1 MFDEL
6 AGDELM
12 EASRAVVEAGL
23 AAARLVAADRLL
35 AGPAEGLG
43 TPAALVDLMM
53 ARDAADPRWERLEPF
68 ERRWS
73 LLVLRLM
80 DARVKDPSEAVADA
94 RRRGATWVSIAGA
107 LGVSTQAVHG
117 RFRGIRASG

>member
-6 AGDELM
+6 AGDELL
-12 EASRAVVEAGL
+12 ESSLVVVEAGL
-23 AAARLVAADRLL
+23 AAARLAAADRLL
-35 AGPAEGLG
+35 AGPAQGLG
-43 TPAALVDLMM
+43 TAAALADLLM

-94 RRRGATWVSIAGA
+94 RRRGATWASIASA

-117 RFRGIRASG
+117 RFRGVRAAN